1 MYFLPFSAFCA
12 VGATAALGA
21 VLWCRTQPKRALE
34 DHHNEGR
41 RIPVA
46 ISYQTNKSSGLSFSK
61 IYLEMFRMEQDY
73 VTSCKSQY

>member
-1 MYFLPFSAFCA
+1 MYFLPFSAFF
-12 VGATAALGA
+12 VEGATAALGA

-46 ISYQTNKSSGLSFSK
+46 ISYQTNKSSGLSFPRFTLKCFAWNK
-61 IYLEMFRMEQDY
+61 I
-73 VTSCKSQY
+73 T